1 MKTLKLW
8 ACQANRDQTEGRGEM
23 YDVCFVSTKEAAI
36 KIVTNPTFYKKYGVQ
51 GCPPF
56 EDGSYDVVEREVV
69 VNKNV
74 DIGEYLEYINNK
86 SVALNKL
93 TVGQKE
99 LLGLR

>member
-1 MKTLKLW
+1 
-8 ACQANRDQTEGRGEM
+8 
-23 YDVCFVSTKEAAI
+23 
-36 KIVTNPTFYKKYGVQ
+36 
-51 GCPPF
+51 
-56 EDGSYDVVEREVV
+56 VV